1 MLHVWSP
8 LDGSRRSHAWL
19 TSPILQ
25 NTNVSRPL
33 SNGSMT
39 VKMVSTISS
48 RLDGSCQFHARL
60 ALLFFFK
67 TRMYPDL
74 AIDSVLDLAHSFC
87 KYEPIPTSLGVHNSK
102 NNFRYSIYVWTAR
115 IDRADSPHFFC
126 KHERILT
133 SPGGRNSKTDF
144 RCSSPL
150 DYSSLFANTIYF
162 YKVNVSCVYWLI
174 VYILCT

>member
-1 MLHVWSP
+1 LISVGQLASIP
-8 LDGSRRSHAWL
+8 CL
-19 TSPILQ
+19 THLTHFAKHQRIPTSLQ
-25 NTNVSRPL
+25 WVHDSENGFHHFISVGRLVSIPC
-33 SNGSMT
+33 
-39 VKMVSTISS
+39 ST
-48 RLDGSCQFHARL
+48 RFTL
-60 ALLFFFK
+60 FFK

-162 YKVNVSCVYWLI
+162 YKVNVSCVY
-174 VYILCT
+174 